1 MPLGVEVKGVGR
13 PSTGKVASGNM
24 DRAEQDNASV
34 QIRNAD
40 TREKFK
46 SGIAIRPTNGEVFP
60 LSWLHDDAKKKDS
73 GCDTE
78 RDICPA
84 ERWQMTAHEDDN
96 GKWMHDRKWVPTSSV
111 GTCCSSPDSAGP
123 RFRLEVEETSA
134 AKDRPVRTR
143 GRSSSESSSGCSE
156 DPFAELRMTVP
167 DPANDEYWRASED
180 LEHSSENQTMKIGTA
195 ILSSVCASSLVLTSC
210 AFVQPTTYRRT
221 TMRTMSQEY
230 TS

>member
-1 MPLGVEVKGVGR
+1 MSLGVEVKGVGG
-13 PSTGKVASGNM
+13 PSIGKVASGNP
-24 DRAEQDNASV
+24 DRAEHDNAGV

-46 SGIAIRPTNGEVFP
+46 PGIAIRPTNGEVFP

-84 ERWQMTAHEDDN
+84 ETWQMTAHMADD

-111 GTCCSSPDSAGP
+111 GTCCSSPDSAGL
-123 RFRLEVEETSA
+123 RFRLEVKETSA
-134 AKDRPVRTR
+134 AKDRLVQTFS
-143 GRSSSESSSGCSE
+143 RSNSESISRRSE

-180 LEHSSENQTMKIGTA
+180 FEHSSENQTMKIGTA
-195 ILSSVCASSLVLTSC
+195 ISSSVCTSSLVLTSC
-210 AFVQPTTYRRT
+210 AFVQPTTYR
-221 TMRTMSQEY
+221 
-230 TS
+230 